1 MGGRNPGI
9 DQQWAGNPAN
19 LGQRIS
25 LFIPLSSRFGS
36 AKGGGRR
43 GDFIQC
49 RQVHLMH
56 PHVSFTPTFVL
67 CASNFIPRASF
78 FVLQRLNCGPRQPV
92 TSGKKKKRQ
101 KARFPQGCGCCT
113 SWSVHKGLG
122 EQISAVDRRCSQAGP
137 AEKWRTSGLPCHLLS
152 QIPTNTM
159 PQNTNMR
166 TSFNASFTPTCR
178 HHI

>member
-1 MGGRNPGI
+1 VPKFMGGRNPGI

-92 TSGKKKKRQ
+92 TSGKKKKSVR
-101 KARFPQGCGCCT
+101 KRAFPRDAAVAPAGRCT
-113 SWSVHKGLG
+113 RGWGNKFQRWTGVALK
-122 EQISAVDRRCSQAGP
+122 R
-137 AEKWRTSGLPCHLLS
+137 GLPKS
-152 QIPTNTM
+152 GE
-159 PQNTNMR
+159 PQVCLVI
-166 TSFNASFTPTCR
+166 S
-178 HHI
+178 